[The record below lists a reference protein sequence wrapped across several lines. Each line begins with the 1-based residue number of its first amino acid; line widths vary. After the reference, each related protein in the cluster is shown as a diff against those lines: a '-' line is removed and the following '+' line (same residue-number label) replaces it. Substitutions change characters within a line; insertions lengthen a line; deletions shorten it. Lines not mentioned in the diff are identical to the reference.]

1 MMPTSLPPAVDETAV
16 EASPAPVN
24 AVDMPV
30 AAAIETPSPPPG
42 RAFATLA
49 GIFIAAFAL
58 CFIAYLAIAVP
69 DKWFTTAPGLAW
81 GPKDLA
87 IGKGSG
93 RIVGDE
99 LHVAPADASGLA
111 VVSLKTSIRS
121 ADYAAIEW
129 IAIDVPDHLDVS
141 LIWRTNVKPEQNNTL
156 PLSAVSGRLLRA
168 VTRDHPAWIGSIEGL
183 ALAMRGPM
191 AEPVRI
197 RGVVAKTLSARE
209 TVVDRL
215 HEWFAFEGWSGSS
228 INTVTGGADL
238 QDLPLPVLLA
248 ATVALSALIAFA
260 FRRWLP
266 SALPFGLFASVVAF
280 GVAAWIVLDARW
292 AWNLVRQVDVT
303 AERFAGKSYVD
314 KRLTVEDGPLF
325 AFVQKA
331 KEVMPDTPVRVFVAA
346 DSPYFRGRAA
356 YHLYPHNAFAPRANT
371 LPEPAQVRPG
381 DWVAVYLRK
390 GIQFDAAQGKLRWD
404 NREPVSA
411 ELKATGRGA
420 ALFLVR

>member
-1 MMPTSLPPAVDETAV
+1 MIPTSPSPTAEQAAVETPPA
-16 EASPAPVN
+16 PAEV
-24 AVDMPV
+24 
-30 AAAIETPSPPPG
+30 IETPVAGVAAPAPRLG
-42 RAFATLA
+42 RAIATLA

-58 CFIAYLAIAVP
+58 CFVVYLAIAVP
-69 DKWFTTAPGLAW
+69 GKWFTNAPGLAW

-87 IGKGSG
+87 IAKGAG

-99 LHVAPADASGLA
+99 LHVAPSDASGLA
-111 VVSLKTSIRS
+111 VVSLKTAIKS

-156 PLSAVSGRLLRA
+156 PLSAVSGRLLRV

-209 TVVDRL
+209 AVVDRL
-215 HEWFAFEGWSGSS
+215 REWFAYEGWSGSS

-238 QDLPLPVLLA
+238 QDLPLPLLLA

-260 FRRWLP
+260 VRRWLP
-266 SALPFGLFASVVAF
+266 PALPFGLFASVVAF
-280 GVAAWIVLDARW
+280 ALAAWIVLDARW

-303 AERFAGKSYVD
+303 AERFAGKSYMD
-314 KRLTVEDGPLF
+314 KRLTVEDAPLF
-325 AFVQKA
+325 AFIQKA
-331 KEVMPDTPVRVFVAA
+331 KEVMPATPARVFVAA
-346 DSPYFRGRAA
+346 DSAYFRGRAA
-356 YHLYPHNAFAPRANT
+356 YHLYPHNAFAPRANA
-371 LPEPAQVRPG
+371 LPEPSQVKPG
-381 DWVAVYLRK
+381 DWIAVYLRK

-411 ELKATGRGA
+411 ELKLSGRGA